1 MSPAYVD
8 SPFQLRTTLLP
19 GEPAYSFGS
28 LDLHNPGTKINV
40 ASFAVTSDVATITG
54 SVVEGPSGALPSDDI
69 PVAGDLISLEGVAPA
84 NGGELTAVVIH
95 TGHAGTG
102 FSVNDEL
109 AVTGGGGE
117 GGVIKVAT
125 ESGGTVETYSIV
137 EAGYGYTTA
146 DAVTLKV
153 LTGTGTAGEADITA
167 GDLSDSIINL
177 PITSYSYDADTGI
190 ATVEF
195 ALEIDDVSS
204 TPAPGFALIGPTER
218 AEAIVASTAGQQ
230 FAMQAFQGLASNS
243 RDLSWVVST
252 PSAPDTFTVKL
263 QVADVDQDAEYTDI
277 DTTSAAGLKIT
288 IGVRANF
295 VRLFV
300 SAVDGGTDPTIIG
313 KILE

>member
-28 LDLHNPGTKINV
+28 LDLHNPGTKINI
-40 ASFAVTSDVATITG
+40 ATFGVTSDVGTITG
-54 SVVEGPSGALPSDDI
+54 TVVEGPSGALPNDDVPI
-69 PVAGDLISLEGVAPA
+69 AGDLISIEGVPAA

-95 TGHAGTG
+95 SGTAGSG
-102 FSVNDEL
+102 FAVNDTL
-109 AVTGGGGE
+109 AVTGGGGT
-117 GGVIKVAT
+117 GGVIKVAS
-125 ESGGTVETYSIV
+125 ESGGVPETYDV
-137 EAGYGYTTA
+137 VDAGAGYTSG
-146 DAVTLKV
+146 DAVSLTV
-153 LTGTGTAGEADITA
+153 LTGTGTAGTADITA
-167 GDLSDSIINL
+167 GDISSTDNL
-177 PITSYSYDADTGI
+177 TVLSYSYDTTTGI
-190 ATVEF
+190 ATVTF
-195 ALEIDDVSS
+195 TIDIDDV
-204 TPAPGFALIGPTER
+204 TAGPASGFAVIGPTER
-218 AEAIVASTAGQQ
+218 AEPLIASTAGQQ